1 MKLSTIVSIAIGHL
15 CISPVWSVNHLTDAQ
30 SSLVT
35 HARSGHFIAAPEFS
49 ALVQWADQEAIYSY
63 YGFEDIEHY
72 ASKERQELVSEIG
85 ALMHSPS
92 KAEQFMQDL
101 ATSGLPEAIQNKI
114 LSLAY
119 INLSNS

>member
-1 MKLSTIVSIAIGHL
+1 MKLLTIVAVTIGHL
-15 CISPVWSVNHLTDAQ
+15 CISSVWSVSHLTDAQ

-35 HARSGHFIAAPEFS
+35 YARSGHFIAAPEIA

-92 KAEQFMQDL
+92 KAERFMRDL
-101 ATSGLPEAIQNKI
+101 ESSGLSEAMQNKI

-119 INLSNS
+119 INLSNG